1 MDELED
7 LYGCIWEEEKIPDM
21 WRKGIITIVPK
32 TGDLSDCSNNR
43 GITLLSVSL
52 KLLNRILISRITPGL
67 EEILRSNQAGFRHGR
82 SCAEQIFV
90 VKQLFERC
98 KEFNSHPIYACFVD
112 YKAAFDSVDRTIL
125 WETLESYGIPT
136 KYINLIKEGYNGFT
150 SSVMVDGMLT
160 DPFEVEGGVKQGDV
174 PSPTLFNIIVDHVAT
189 ESFDDAN
196 SSLGIFISALGDYL
210 TDREFAD
217 DNITVSDCVKNLQE
231 LIDNLVYYSEGANLT
246 VNTSKTKIMSNRTA
260 KININGNDLEQVSS
274 YKYLGSHV
282 NTDNSLDK
290 EMNVRIGKAWGQ
302 YNKLSKVWNSKA
314 SIRTKMRIYQ
324 TSIRSTMTYACET
337 WALTSKQEKKLDTT
351 DRKIIRRILNIK
363 WFQKQTNE
371 ELYKI
376 TQLQPL
382 SSFITKMRLKWLG
395 HVLRFDDS
403 NVVKKLLFWEPDG
416 ANRPVGRPIFR
427 FSDAV
432 RRDAK
437 FCNRSAAMR
446 SLEDLAQDRDTW
458 RQFVAAAKDRRS

>member
-1 MDELED
+1 M
-7 LYGCIWEEEKIPDM
+7 
-21 WRKGIITIVPK
+21 
-32 TGDLSDCSNNR
+32 
-43 GITLLSVSL
+43 SVSL
-52 KLLNRILISRITPGL
+52 KLLNRILIARITPGL

-90 VKQLFERC
+90 VRQLFERC

-150 SSVMVDGMLT
+150 ASVMVDGTLT

-174 PSPTLFNIIVDHVAT
+174 PSPTLFNIIIDHLAI
-189 ESFDDAN
+189 ESFDNSN

-217 DNITVSDCVKNLQE
+217 DNITVSDSEKKLQE
-231 LIDNLVYYSEGANLT
+231 LMDNLVYYSEGANLT
-246 VNTSKTKIMSNRTA
+246 VNTSKTKTISNRTA
-260 KININGNDLEQVSS
+260 EITVNGNVLEQVSD
-274 YKYLGSHV
+274 YKYLGSYV
-282 NTDNSLDK
+282 NPENNLEK
-290 EMNVRIGKAWGQ
+290 EINLRIGRAWGQ
-302 YNKLSKVWNSKA
+302 FNKLSKVWNSRA

-324 TSIRSTMTYACET
+324 ASIRSTMTYACET
-337 WALTSKQEKKLDTT
+337 WPLTSKQEKKLDTT
-351 DRKIIRRILNIK
+351 DRKIVRRILNIK
-363 WFQKQTNE
+363 WFHKQTNE
-371 ELYKI
+371 ELYRI

-395 HVLRFDDS
+395 HVLRFDDR
-403 NVVKKLLFWEPDG
+403 NVVKHLLFWEPDD
-416 ANRPVGRPIFR
+416 ANRPVGRPAFR
-427 FSDAV
+427 FCDAV

-437 FCNRSAAMR
+437 YCNRSTAMR
-446 SLEDLAQDRDTW
+446 SMEQLAQDRNMW
-458 RQFVAAAKDRRS
+458 RQFVAAAMDRRS

>member
-1 MDELED
+1 M
-7 LYGCIWEEEKIPDM
+7 
-21 WRKGIITIVPK
+21 
-32 TGDLSDCSNNR
+32 
-43 GITLLSVSL
+43 
-52 KLLNRILISRITPGL
+52 
-67 EEILRSNQAGFRHGR
+67 
-82 SCAEQIFV
+82 
-90 VKQLFERC
+90 
-98 KEFNSHPIYACFVD
+98 D

-189 ESFDDAN
+189 KSFDDAN

-217 DNITVSDCVKNLQE
+217 DNITVSDSEKKLQE

-246 VNTSKTKIMSNRTA
+246 VNTSKTKTMSNRTVR
-260 KININGNDLEQVSS
+260 ISINGNDLEQVPY
-274 YKYLGSHV
+274 YKYLGSYV
-282 NTDNSLDK
+282 NPDNSLDK

-302 YNKLSKVWNSKA
+302 FNKLSKVWNSKA

-324 TSIRSTMTYACET
+324 TSVRPTMTYACET

-395 HVLRFDDS
+395 HVLRFEDN
-403 NVVKKLLFWEPDG
+403 NVVKNLLFWEPEG
-416 ANRPVGRPIFR
+416 AKRPVGRPIFR

-437 FCNRSAAMR
+437 YCNKNTAMR
-446 SLEDLAQDRDTW
+446 SLEHLAQDRNAW
-458 RQFVAAAKDRRS
+458 RQFVAAAMDRRS

>member
-1 MDELED
+1 
-7 LYGCIWEEEKIPDM
+7 
-21 WRKGIITIVPK
+21 
-32 TGDLSDCSNNR
+32 
-43 GITLLSVSL
+43 
-52 KLLNRILISRITPGL
+52 
-67 EEILRSNQAGFRHGR
+67 
-82 SCAEQIFV
+82 
-90 VKQLFERC
+90 
-98 KEFNSHPIYACFVD
+98 
-112 YKAAFDSVDRTIL
+112 
-125 WETLESYGIPT
+125 
-136 KYINLIKEGYNGFT
+136 
-150 SSVMVDGMLT
+150 
-160 DPFEVEGGVKQGDV
+160 
-174 PSPTLFNIIVDHVAT
+174 
-189 ESFDDAN
+189 
-196 SSLGIFISALGDYL
+196 
-210 TDREFAD
+210 
-217 DNITVSDCVKNLQE
+217 
-231 LIDNLVYYSEGANLT
+231 
-246 VNTSKTKIMSNRTA
+246 MSNRTA
-260 KININGNDLEQVSS
+260 KININGNNLEQVSS

-282 NTDNSLDK
+282 NADNSLDK

-337 WALTSKQEKKLDTT
+337 WTITSKQEKKLDTT